1 MDRVYLDYNATTPL
15 DNQVIDAISLSLCKS
30 WHNPSGQ
37 SDMCKN
43 VKYEIN
49 QAREQLA
56 TMINAPI
63 SSDILFTSGG
73 TEANNMVFHSVLKY
87 FNSNFKKSLPHFII
101 SSIEHDSV
109 KLVAENLQKNGLIQ
123 LSEVAVNEYGSIKV
137 SDVLSIVKENTVL
150 ISIMLANNET
160 GVIQP
165 IKALT
170 KQIKELETKIF
181 IHTDAAQAIGKINV
195 NVQDL
200 DVDYLTIVGHKFY
213 GPRIGALYVRGCLM
227 QDKNQTPI
235 YPLLFGGGQENNLR
249 PGTEN
254 TPMIIGLGKA
264 AELVTKNL
272 TKYNSHMNE
281 LREYLESRLENEF
294 IVKFNGR
301 SLKTQRLPNTC
312 NVSFIGS
319 PLFIGYDILKNCDRL
334 DASTGAACHSGQ
346 KRASRILLAMGIS
359 IDEASNAIRLSVG
372 RETTKKEIDEA
383 VEDIRNALKKL
394 NCFNK

>member
-1 MDRVYLDYNATTPL
+1 MNRIYLDYNATTPL
-15 DNQVIDAISLSLCKS
+15 DKQVIDVVSQSLHNS

-37 SDMCKN
+37 SDLSKN
-43 VKYEIN
+43 VKYEIS
-49 QAREQLA
+49 QARDQLA
-56 TMINAPI
+56 TMINAPM
-63 SSDILFTSGG
+63 SSDILLTSGG

-87 FNSNFKKSLPHFII
+87 LNKNFNTSLPHFII

-109 KLVAENLQKNGLIQ
+109 KLAAENLQKNGLIE
-123 LSEVAVNEYGSIKV
+123 LSEIAVNEHGSIRV
-137 SDVLSIVKENTVL
+137 SDVISSIKENTIL
-150 ISIMLANNET
+150 ISVMLANNET

-165 IKALT
+165 IRALST
-170 KQIKELETKIF
+170 KIKELGLKIF

-195 NVQDL
+195 DVQDL
-200 DVDYLTIVGHKFY
+200 NVDYLTIVGHKFY
-213 GPRIGALYVRGCLM
+213 GPRIGALYVRGCLKREKD
-227 QDKNQTPI
+227 QAPI
-235 YPLLFGGGQENNLR
+235 YPLFFGGGQENNLR

-272 TKYNSHMNE
+272 PHYNTKMKQ
-281 LREYLESRLENEF
+281 LRDYLETRLENEF
-294 IVKFNGR
+294 IVKINGR
-301 SLKTQRLPNTC
+301 SLKSQRLPNTC

-319 PLFIGYDILKNCDRL
+319 PLFKGYEILKNCERL

-372 RETTKKEIDEA
+372 RETTKEEIDESI
-383 VEDIRNALKKL
+383 EDIKNALQKIESR
-394 NCFNK
+394 C